1 MGKFYSLENIEIIDI
16 EASEEIEKKNLK
28 SFISTFF
35 ELKNI
40 NLSSN
45 SKIVLNYIKELKIYQ
60 ILLIKEKFNN
70 LEIELFYKL
79 LENNEKE
86 FISFIYEKY
95 FLIFKNNKIY
105 YIQNIDENIDNR
117 ELLSYLNK
125 NFKITFDTFITINK
139 DELYKNEI
147 VKKTNIKFFDIKKD
161 YSFYFFLLYMF
172 CLAFFCL
179 LFFMQENYK
188 SQESYEKENNLD
200 IKILENAYK
209 FDSFEQWLKKI
220 FYKLEQENLKV
231 EKFSFIEDILN
242 LEISSSNKDDIY
254 KFLED
259 KDFVFLSSKIDF
271 IENKNIY
278 KAKIDVQIYK

>member
-1 MGKFYSLENIEIIDI
+1 MLGLLKLVIIK
-16 EASEEIEKKNLK
+16 SKKNLK

-147 VKKTNIKFFDIKKD
+147 VKKTNIK
-161 YSFYFFLLYMF
+161 L
-172 CLAFFCL
+172 
-179 LFFMQENYK
+179 
-188 SQESYEKENNLD
+188 NNL
-200 IKILENAYK
+200 ILVFKMNCWVLVYQ
-209 FDSFEQWLKKI
+209 SL
-220 FYKLEQENLKV
+220 L
-231 EKFSFIEDILN
+231 IL
-242 LEISSSNKDDIY
+242 
-254 KFLED
+254 
-259 KDFVFLSSKIDF
+259 
-271 IENKNIY
+271 
-278 KAKIDVQIYK
+278 VQ